1 MAIEPAASET
11 PDPTAGPGAAAH
23 DEGDPPRRA
32 PLLVAFEPRWLRRS
46 LLLVFVGIIMFQV
59 VMWSWEAL
67 AHFAFLILLAWLI
80 AVAFDPIVTYFA
92 ARGMRRGLATG
103 LVLLVVGLIAAAFIG
118 AFGSLMV
125 AQITTLIENLPQF
138 IKDMINWVNDVFN
151 TNFDP
156 TKLNE
161 LLNLTPQQ
169 IAQYLSTWAG
179 GLFGV
184 VSGTLGFVFEALTVV
199 VFAFYLSADAPRIKR
214 TIAGWLPH
222 DSQRIFINV
231 WDISVRKAGGFV
243 ISKLALAVVS
253 AIAHSVF
260 FWAIN
265 VPYWLPLGIFA
276 GVVGQFIPTIG
287 TYIGVALPALIA
299 AFEDPWD
306 VVWIIAFA
314 TVYQQIENYI
324 FTPKMSRATMDIHAG
339 LALAAVFIGAALFG
353 PIGAIIGIPL
363 VAIVL
368 AVVETYVAR
377 YELAPD
383 LAERDAA
390 GGFGDARKREK
401 TKADSQSQA
410 SAPDA
415 VADSAED

>member
-1 MAIEPAASET
+1 
-11 PDPTAGPGAAAH
+11 
-23 DEGDPPRRA
+23 
-32 PLLVAFEPRWLRRS
+32 
-46 LLLVFVGIIMFQV
+46 
-59 VMWSWEAL
+59 
-67 AHFAFLILLAWLI
+67 
-80 AVAFDPIVTYFA
+80 VAFDPIVGYFA

-103 LVLLVVGLIAAAFIG
+103 LVLLVVGILVAAFVG

-125 AQITTLIENLPQF
+125 AQMTTLIENLPQF
-138 IKDMINWVNDVFN
+138 IKDLINWINDVFN

-156 TKLNE
+156 TRLNE

-253 AIAHSVF
+253 AVAHSVF

-265 VPYWLPLGIFA
+265 IPYWLPLGIFA

-287 TYIGVALPALIA
+287 TYIGVILPALIA

-306 VVWIIAFA
+306 VIWIIAFA

-324 FTPKMSRATMDIHAG
+324 FTPRMSRATMDIHAG

-390 GGFGDARKREK
+390 GGFGDARR
-401 TKADSQSQA
+401 KAKSTSTEADPQQPGG
-410 SAPDA
+410 PDN
-415 VADSAED
+415 